1 MTQQE
6 ERELAMRI
14 RLALRDQAQSDE
26 QQYRSAAS
34 RLINQGR
41 LVDEQPWQLQVGP
54 A

>member
-34 RLINQGR
+34 RLAERNHR
-41 LVDEQPWQLQVGP
+41 DDSSWLLQAGP
-54 A
+54 L

>member
-1 MTQQE
+1 MTALE

-34 RLINQGR
+34 RLADSPR
-41 LVDEQPWQLQVGP
+41 RDASSWLLQAGP
-54 A
+54 L